1 MEDDFAH
8 EREMNDSLSRKLDES
23 RVREQEEAELSVQL
37 HEAEDEIDRL
47 RRALAEADRRLK
59 VRHQTA

>member
-1 MEDDFAH
+1 MEEEVAH
-8 EREMNDSLSRKLDES
+8 ERDLNDSLNRKLDES
-23 RVREQEEAELSVQL
+23 RLHEQEEAELSVQL

-59 VRHQTA
+59 VRSG